1 MRIVVKKGWLSF
13 LLVCSLV
20 IAGRA
25 ANDAKATLKPGIY
38 KAVIQR
44 TDGQQIVFNF
54 EVKPLNGKTVL
65 YVLNATERMLV
76 DDLRQKGDSLWI
88 TMPFYDAHFATVI
101 KSDGSLEGKFIKI
114 SGDRRSEI
122 PFYALPGNKERYPV
136 TVKPAHNVTGRWA
149 VRFGEGKDETLAV
162 GEFVQAANGKVTGT
176 FLTPTGDYRYLEGSV
191 TADTLK
197 LSAFD
202 GSHVYL
208 FTAKLDNDNTITQA
222 VFYAGAAGT
231 EKWVAH
237 KDPNAKLPDGFDAVK
252 LRPGESK
259 LNFSFPS
266 TEGEKVSINDARYK
280 NKVVVIQILGS
291 WCPNCMDETKF
302 LVDYYKKNKQRG
314 VEILGLAYERTTDFE
329 RSKKDLATFQ
339 KRLGVNY
346 PFLVTTAAV
355 SDPKRTEKTLPQIE
369 PLQGFPTTIF
379 IDKKGNVRKIHTGY
393 DGPATGQHYEA
404 FKKEF
409 EELISSLLA
418 EK

>member
-1 MRIVVKKGWLSF
+1 MKKSWLGI
-13 LLVCSLV
+13 LLLANSLGLSAHAV
-20 IAGRA
+20 GQKTA
-25 ANDAKATLKPGIY
+25 LKTGTY
-38 KAVIQR
+38 KGVIQR

-54 EVKPLNGKTVL
+54 EVKPVNRKPVL
-65 YVLNATERMLV
+65 YIINATERLLV
-76 DDLRQKGDSLWI
+76 DDIRQQGDSLFI
-88 TMPFYDAHFATVI
+88 TMPFFDAHFATVI
-101 KSDGSLEGKFIKI
+101 KSNGSLEGKFIKI

-136 TVKPAHNVTGRWA
+136 STRPAYNVTGRWA
-149 VRFGEGKDETLAV
+149 VTFGEGKNAAEAV

-176 FLTPTGDYRYLEGSV
+176 FLTPTGDYRYLEGGIYK
-191 TADTLK
+191 DTLR

-208 FTAKLDNDNTITQA
+208 FTAKLDNDSAITQA
-222 VFYAGAAGT
+222 VFYAGATGK
-231 EKWVAH
+231 ENWVAR
-237 KDPNAKLPDGFDAVK
+237 KDPKAQLLDGDAAVK

-259 LNFSFPS
+259 LNFRFPS
-266 TEGEKVSINDARYK
+266 TEGELIGINDERFK
-280 NKVVVIQILGS
+280 NKVVIVQILGS

-302 LVDYYKKNKQRG
+302 LVDYYKKNRQRE
-314 VEILGLAYERTTDFE
+314 VEIIGLAYERTTEFE
-329 RSKKDLATFQ
+329 RSVKALATFQ

-346 PFLVTTAAV
+346 PFLITGVAV
-355 SDPKRTEKTLPQIE
+355 SDPRRTEKTLPQIE

-409 EELISSLLA
+409 EVLVSSLLA